1 MAVPSLDALI
11 KAGFD
16 VVAVLTRP
24 DAPVGRKRVLTPSPV
39 AARAM
44 ELGIE
49 VIRAAKVDADTTA
62 GIAEFAPDVAAIVA
76 YGGIVPKAALG
87 VPRHGWSICTSPC
100 FRHGAVLPPV
110 QRSIIAGDDVTGGA
124 VTFQLEEGLDTGP
137 VFGTLTETVRPEDTA
152 GDLLERL
159 SISGAVLLSQTLSA
173 IDAGQAAPQP
183 QNGGEISLA
192 PKLTLDD
199 GRLDWQ
205 QPALVLNRRA
215 RGVTPEPGA
224 WTTLEG
230 QRVKLEPVALR
241 PEVKDLPPGS
251 IRVEGKSVL
260 VGTGSHA
267 VELGRIQ
274 PAGKKMMSS
283 ADWAAAWQH
292 PREWYSNERVRPPRP
307 PQQQREPGR
316 QRGRETETR
325 RATVEPV
332 GRASA
337 TPRAA
342 SETGDRRGASPI
354 TLRRS
359 APAAQIQPDW
369 WLLKCS
375 ARLLPKMPTQILC
388 FRRASGNTAS
398 TVGMPDLP
406 LN

>member
-1 MAVPSLDALI
+1 MRVLFAGTPAVAVPSLDALV

-44 ELGIE
+44 ELGID
-49 VIRAAKVDADTTA
+49 VIRAAKVDAETTA
-62 GIAEFAPDVAAIVA
+62 RISDFAPDVAAIVA

-87 VPRHGWSICTSPC
+87 VPRHGWVNLHFSLLPAW
-100 FRHGAVLPPV
+100 RGAAPV
-110 QRSIIAGDDVTGGA
+110 QRSIIAGDEITGA

-137 VFGTLTETVRPEDTA
+137 VFGTLTEAVRPDDTS
-152 GDLLERL
+152 GDLLKRL

-183 QNGGEISLA
+183 QTGEVSLA
-192 PKLTLDD
+192 PKLMLED

-205 QPALVLNRRA
+205 LPALAVSRRA

-230 QRVKLEPVALR
+230 QRIKLEPLALR
-241 PEVKDLPPGS
+241 PEIKDLAPGA
-251 IRVEGKSVL
+251 IRVDGKSVL

-283 ADWAAAWQH
+283 ADWARGLAT
-292 PREWYSNERVRPPRP
+292 PERVVF
-307 PQQQREPGR
+307 E
-316 QRGRETETR
+316 
-325 RATVEPV
+325 
-332 GRASA
+332 
-337 TPRAA
+337 
-342 SETGDRRGASPI
+342 
-354 TLRRS
+354 
-359 APAAQIQPDW
+359 
-369 WLLKCS
+369 
-375 ARLLPKMPTQILC
+375 
-388 FRRASGNTAS
+388 
-398 TVGMPDLP
+398 
-406 LN
+406 